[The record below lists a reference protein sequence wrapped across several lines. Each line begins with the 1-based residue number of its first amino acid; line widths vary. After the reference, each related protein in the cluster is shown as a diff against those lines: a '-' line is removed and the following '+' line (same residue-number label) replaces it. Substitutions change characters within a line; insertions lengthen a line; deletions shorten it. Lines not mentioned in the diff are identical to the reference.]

1 MDSPSRRKF
10 FFLSTAAA
18 ATVTSALRGADDK
31 VNVAVVG
38 LGGRGRD
45 HMNSYLKL
53 PDARIVALC
62 DVDQAALE
70 RGQALVEKATGAKP
84 KGYADMRQVF
94 DDKSV
99 QAVSMPL
106 PNHWHALSTIWAI
119 QAGKDVYIEKPACHN
134 PWEGQK
140 MIEAARKYNRMV
152 QVGSQGRTQPHK
164 IKDVRLLQEG
174 FIGKLY
180 LAK

>member
-18 ATVTSALRGADDK
+18 AGMTSALRGADDK
-31 VNVAVVG
+31 VAVAVIG

-70 RGQALVEKATGAKP
+70 RGQALVEKATGQKP

-106 PNHWHALSTIWAI
+106 PITGTRCPPSGRSRPARTCTWRSLPATIP
-119 QAGKDVYIEKPACHN
+119 GKD
-134 PWEGQK
+134 
-140 MIEAARKYNRMV
+140 RK
-152 QVGSQGRTQPHK
+152 
-164 IKDVRLLQEG
+164 
-174 FIGKLY
+174 
-180 LAK
+180 

>member
-1 MDSPSRRKF
+1 RLTDHQAAGVRRLFANSRLISSAASRGTLWEKGLVPMDSPSRRKF

-18 ATVTSALRGADDK
+18 AGMSSALRGADDK
-31 VNVAVVG
+31 VAVAVIG

-70 RGQALVEKATGAKP
+70 RGHALVEKATGQKP

-99 QAVSMPL
+99 QAVSM
-106 PNHWHALSTIWAI
+106 
-119 QAGKDVYIEKPACHN
+119 
-134 PWEGQK
+134 
-140 MIEAARKYNRMV
+140 
-152 QVGSQGRTQPHK
+152 
-164 IKDVRLLQEG
+164 
-174 FIGKLY
+174 
-180 LAK
+180 